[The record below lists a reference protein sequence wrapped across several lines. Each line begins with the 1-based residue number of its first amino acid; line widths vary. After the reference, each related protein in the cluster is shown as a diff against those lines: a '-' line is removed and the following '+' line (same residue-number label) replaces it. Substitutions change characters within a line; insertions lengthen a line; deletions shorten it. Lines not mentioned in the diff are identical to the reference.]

1 MLSVLEIEVEED
13 VYFLSL
19 WWEFRPV
26 VRKKQMV
33 CSEASG
39 RESDEV
45 RGDVVSHPRLR
56 MEEEL
61 VSARLETRD
70 AKPVS

>member
-1 MLSVLEIEVEED
+1 M
-13 VYFLSL
+13 
-19 WWEFRPV
+19 

-33 CSEASG
+33 CSEAS
-39 RESDEV
+39 RQKSDEV
-45 RGDVVSHPRLR
+45 RGDVVSHPGLR
-56 MEEEL
+56 MEEGL

>member
-1 MLSVLEIEVEED
+1 MLEIEVEED

-33 CSEASG
+33 CSEAFG
-39 RESDEV
+39 RKSDEV
-45 RGDVVSHPRLR
+45 RGDVVSHPRLHGGR
-56 MEEEL
+56 VGKRE
-61 VSARLETRD
+61 ARDSRR
-70 AKPVS
+70 